1 MFLYKKIYKSVRCE
15 NKTRQQTK
23 QTDGFIE
30 RGERLQIRLMTAAN
44 NIATFDVFI
53 TDAKPSI
60 SVVRDDGTVTVT
72 KWTTLREALAYLI
85 GCGCEI
91 DAPTDERR
99 LIDRAV
105 TAKYAALR

>member
-1 MFLYKKIYKSVRCE
+1 M
-15 NKTRQQTK
+15 
-23 QTDGFIE
+23 TDGFIE

-72 KWTTLREALAYLI
+72 KWTTIREALAFLC
-85 GCGCEI
+85 GAGCEI
-91 DAPTDERR
+91 DTQTDGRQ
-99 LIDRAV
+99 LIDKAV
-105 TAKYAALR
+105 TAKYSALR

>member
-1 MFLYKKIYKSVRCE
+1 
-15 NKTRQQTK
+15 
-23 QTDGFIE
+23 
-30 RGERLQIRLMTAAN
+30 MTAAN

-85 GCGCEI
+85 GAGCENIGAADDRQLIEKAI
-91 DAPTDERR
+91 DA
-99 LIDRAV
+99 
-105 TAKYAALR
+105 KYSAFG